1 MEHAHR
7 RHGVTAGI
15 RRDEGQVSV
24 LVLLATA
31 LFVLLFV
38 GFGVDMTN
46 LYFHRQAAQG
56 AADSA
61 CQAGAMDMFANT
73 AGTSLGNFTTGTNF
87 DCAASGT
94 PSPCQYAMLNGY
106 SSPGLTA
113 GADSNDVKV
122 SFPAS
127 VAGVTTPSVALTG
140 TYAFMQVDITDRVKV
155 YFSSLITRSATQDVL
170 ARSRCGM
177 VVASQPVPIIV
188 LDPTCT
194 HSFQVSGAST
204 VTVVGGPPKSIQV
217 NSDNTTCAA
226 ATIDSGCAGSGTID
240 LSQAGPALTGGT
252 FGVFGAPQTA
262 PANFLPGTTGTWL
275 SPSAPIQDPY
285 KLLPPP
291 GTQPNPTV
299 PPQQYKTFCQDLKN
313 PCSVFYGVDGCPDP
327 NGCVEYG
334 PGQYSSAII
343 VKGVTAIFDPGIYYI
358 TGTDNA
364 NCGKAGT
371 GCTAG
376 PKNGQCRYGF
386 EVDSGGVVRPATP
399 ASPSSPIGGTMF
411 YLSGSGGAGNYG
423 SVFFGSNAGAVN
435 NGKGQPID
443 TYNSSRVTCAGGPAP
458 NPPLPSSLV
467 GDVLLGPCTGTYG
480 GPGGINRG
488 MLFFQ
493 DRSNADTNGQ
503 PSMQGGGGLLLG
515 GNLYFHNCPESLT
528 APCAPPPTDFNAFL
542 QFQGNPGSATYVYGN
557 ITTDELITA
566 GNGTVTMELNPTAT
580 YSILKV
586 ALLQ

>member
-1 MEHAHR
+1 MKDAHR
-7 RHGVTAGI
+7 SHRVDPRPHHDA
-15 RRDEGQVSV
+15 GQVSV

-56 AADSA
+56 AADAA

-87 DCAASGT
+87 DCTSKTTAT
-94 PSPCQYAMLNGY
+94 PCQYARLNGY

-113 GADSNDVKV
+113 GVDSNDVQV

-127 VAGVTTPSVALTG
+127 VAGVTTPNTALTG
-140 TYAFMQVDITDRVKV
+140 TWAFMQVDITDRVKT
-155 YFSSLITRSATQDVL
+155 YFSTLITRSPTQDVL

-188 LDPTCT
+188 LDPTCP
-194 HSFQVSGAST
+194 HPFQVSGAST
-204 VTVVGGPPKSIQV
+204 VTVVGGPSKSIQV

-226 ATIDSGCAGSGTID
+226 ATIDSGCAGNGTID
-240 LSQAGPALTGGT
+240 LSKAGPALTGGT
-252 FGVFGAPQTA
+252 LGVFGAPGSA
-262 PANFLPGTTGTWL
+262 PPNFLPGTTGMWL

-291 GTQPNPTV
+291 SNPQPSPSV
-299 PPQQYKTFCQDLKN
+299 PPDTFRTQCITAAN
-313 PCSVFYGVDGCPDP
+313 PCAVAYHTNGCPDP

-334 PGQYSSAII
+334 PGQYTSAIV
-343 VKGVTAIFDPGIYYI
+343 VKNTTAIFDPGIYYI
-358 TGTDNA
+358 TGTDKV

-371 GCTAG
+371 GCVSS
-376 PKNGQCRYGF
+376 PNGQCRADF
-386 EVDSGGVVRPATP
+386 EVDAGGVVRPSTARG
-399 ASPSSPIGGTMF
+399 SGIGGTMF
-411 YLSGSGGAGNYG
+411 YLSGTGAGNYG
-423 SVFFGSNAGAVN
+423 SAFFGANAGAAN
-435 NGKGQPID
+435 NGNGNPID
-443 TYNSSRVTCAGGPAP
+443 PFSSSLVTCAGGPAP
-458 NPPLPSSLV
+458 NPPLPATLA

-480 GPGGINRG
+480 GPNNVNRG

-503 PSMQGGGGLLLG
+503 PSFNGGGGLLLG

-528 APCAPPPTDFNAFL
+528 APCAPPTTDYNAFL
-542 QFQGNPGSATYVYGN
+542 QLQGNPGSNTYVYGN

-566 GNGTVTMELNPTAT
+566 GNGSVTMELNAQAV